1 MAQEGQ
7 WKFLLGCG
15 SIFILCFLIALYGV
29 ATGHAD
35 KVAEF
40 LLVCLGLACIAGCG
54 AAAGVKDV
62 EPEAPMNT
70 LNPDYEWTW
79 RLTALIEQRLRRTK
93 HVYTVYNCIHCKD
106 SVLSCCAN
114 QLTSY
119 PCFTA
124 SGRGFHKEGQ
134 LPCGCKFLQS
144 ITCGRDFKKEK
155 RHMMMAYQNVCF
167 GRCHAI
173 VIYASWLEPG
183 PGGLAYGISCL
194 YSALWDHRRGHGWQ
208 FDMQVTH
215 WSRCQL

>member
-70 LNPDYEWTW
+70 LNRDYEWTW

-93 HVYTVYNCIHCKD
+93 HVYTIIVCTVKILFCLAAPT
-106 SVLSCCAN
+106 SWPRILVS
-114 QLTSY
+114 QLQVEVFTRKVSFPVAASFYKASLAVETS
-119 PCFTA
+119 
-124 SGRGFHKEGQ
+124 
-134 LPCGCKFLQS
+134 
-144 ITCGRDFKKEK
+144 K
-155 RHMMMAYQNVCF
+155 RK
-167 GRCHAI
+167 I
-173 VIYASWLEPG
+173 DIWWWLTKMFA
-183 PGGLAYGISCL
+183 LADTTL
-194 YSALWDHRRGHGWQ
+194 
-208 FDMQVTH
+208 
-215 WSRCQL
+215 